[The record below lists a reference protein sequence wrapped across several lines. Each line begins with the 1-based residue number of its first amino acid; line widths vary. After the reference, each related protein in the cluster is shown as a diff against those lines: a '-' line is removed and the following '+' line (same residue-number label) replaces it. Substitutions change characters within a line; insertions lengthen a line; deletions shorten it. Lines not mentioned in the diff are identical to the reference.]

1 MQRLTW
7 LALAVTL
14 GLAEAR
20 TARADEEK
28 VPLDKVPK
36 EVMDAVKGRFPGAK
50 LLGASKE
57 KEDGKTVYEISLTYK
72 NHHHD
77 VTVQPDG
84 KVLGIERELPAKD
97 LPKAVAE
104 ALAAKYPKATYK
116 TVEELLKGDGKL
128 KGYEVLLVTAEK
140 KTLEVV
146 LDPDG
151 KVLKEE
157 KKGKKDD
164 D

>member
-1 MQRLTW
+1 MRSLIW
-7 LALAVTL
+7 LEVAVVL
-14 GLAEAR
+14 GLGGAGG
-20 TARADEEK
+20 ARADEEK
-28 VPLDKVPK
+28 VPLAKVPK
-36 EVMDAVKGRFPGAK
+36 EVMDAVKARFEGAK
-50 LLGASKE
+50 LLGASTE
-57 KEDGKTVYEISLTYK
+57 KEDGKTVYEVSLTYK
-72 NHHHD
+72 GHHHD

-84 KVLGIERELPAKD
+84 KIISIERTIPAKD

-128 KGYEVLLVTAEK
+128 HAYEVLLETAEK
-140 KTLEVV
+140 KKLEVV

-151 KVLKEE
+151 KVLKVE
-157 KKGKKDD
+157 KKGKDD